1 MTKRPPPITTGPY
14 PSPPEAPPEDKPKSH
29 KMTINAWPVERE
41 SQGVG
46 LSVKDGWNFGIG
58 FGVAMAIAVPLIL
71 LFVGCAAAFALAYF
85 GSSLGALL

>member
-1 MTKRPPPITTGPY
+1 MTKRPPPIGA
-14 PSPPEAPPEDKPKSH
+14 PSPTRPEDKPPISH

-41 SQGVG
+41 PQGVG

-71 LFVGCAAAFALAYF
+71 FFLGCVVIFALAYF